1 MIGKLQTQA
10 LDNFC
15 NEVAAFNQ
23 TGVDH
28 EFKKEVQDLI
38 EDNSKLSRDSIKRSM
53 VKNQN
58 KIFNEIASIYKRTKN
73 IEDREELVTIGA
85 VAYLLSN
92 RIKELELKDD

>member
-1 MIGKLQTQA
+1 MIGKSQTQA

-23 TGVDH
+23 IGVDQD
-28 EFKKEVQDLI
+28 FKRIVKKLI
-38 EDNSKLSRDSIKRSM
+38 IDNSKLSRDLIRRDII
-53 VKNQN
+53 KNQN
-58 KIFNEIASIYKRTKN
+58 KIFNQISSIYKRTKD

-92 RIKELELKDD
+92 RIKELRLKDE